1 MRWARRSMAHTSRP
15 LVDVLLPTLRGAAA
29 SAALHARTAS
39 TPLLMCFSFSYAAV
53 AASFPPSHF
62 QLFHRVSFSCF
73 PLRVSFS
80 SSTLGLL
87 SFHPHAHFPLAS
99 AATLARHSICP
110 HACSRPLL
118 SADEERGYPIGPL
131 SWLHVRTFISS
142 PRLQSP
148 PAPSA
153 HCPAQSVPSHR
164 APIAHR
170 KPVPFAAGSTRVG
183 RGLAHA
189 ACSHRIR
196 VRRRSACSLL
206 LRVSC
211 STKL

>member
-1 MRWARRSMAHTSRP
+1 MWWARRSMAHTSWP
-15 LVDVLLPTLRGAAA
+15 LVDVFLPTLSGAAA

-39 TPLLMCFSFSYAAV
+39 TPLLMCFTFSYAAV
-53 AASFPPSHF
+53 AASFPSSHF
-62 QLFHRVSFSCF
+62 QLFFPSVFSTSRLVF
-73 PLRVSFS
+73 HLQPFS
-80 SSTLGLL
+80 SSVLPSTRI
-87 SFHPHAHFPLAS
+87 FHLAP

-110 HACSRPLL
+110 HACSQLL
-118 SADEERGYPIGPL
+118 SSADEERGYL
-131 SWLHVRTFISS
+131 SRSALFAARSHFTSS

-170 KPVPFAAGSTRVG
+170 KPVPFAAGSTCVG
-183 RGLAHA
+183 RGLAHMLPAVTA
-189 ACSHRIR
+189 AAFD
-196 VRRRSACSLL
+196 VAALAL
-206 LRVSC
+206 FLRVSC